1 MQNIEY
7 QGFGLDLGAFK
18 DFKVSDNSHAAM
30 NTLLA
35 TDELHDYSLD
45 HPTERIE
52 IVTSENNPDWDTL
65 IYIPAVVPVIV
76 PGDKQP
82 KIFTEPEA
90 KREIVKTIEW
100 LFLDT
105 RIGNTIWGHKSDNRR
120 NQLTNQFFDDII
132 DFVEE
137 NSDYSWEQD
146 WSDTI

>member
-7 QGFGLDLGAFK
+7 QGFGLDLGTFK
-18 DFKVSDNSHAAM
+18 DFKVSDDSHAAM
-30 NTLLA
+30 HTLLA

-76 PGDKQP
+76 PGDKHP

-105 RIGNTIWGHKSDNRR
+105 QIGNTIWGHKSDEKR